1 MTEFG
6 DWNLPVRAKKNT
18 IVIGIDFGTTFSGI
32 SWAFAGQ
39 PKNIEV
45 ITQWPSELSFN
56 SDTEKTPSTLLYG
69 TLQDDATWGY
79 SVPAHSTDEC
89 LKWFKLLLIDP
100 RDLSPELR
108 ESPQIATAKRLLET
122 SNREVVEV
130 ISSYLQ
136 RLWNHSID
144 CIARS
149 TGKGLLRLCT
159 FHVVVTIPAIWPE
172 YSKARM
178 RRAAKDAGILD
189 IRPAGETVLSFVTE
203 PEAAALAT
211 LCDLQFRPDI
221 KGGDHF
227 VVCDAGGGTV
237 DLISY
242 EAVTTDPL
250 VVKEAVKGDGRLC
263 GCLFL
268 DQAFVEMVRS
278 KVGSV
283 WDALPNEEI
292 RQLLHND
299 WEHGIKKQFHGQDR
313 DWVVTLPYGCRS
325 AADQI
330 SRARKPV
337 LILKNSDLEPVFCQ
351 IVRQI
356 EDLVKKQVEQVQL
369 KHNNTSYSSGA
380 LVAARIFT
388 IASYK
393 AWSAICRGAVI
404 RGLTQASDSREFP
417 VKIASRIA
425 RISYGTTFCE
435 TFDPTVH
442 LNVDRAWDETE
453 MKWVAN
459 NQVQWY
465 LKQGANVSDT
475 SPVSHGFYTLFEKP
489 PDKITGILY
498 YSTAFHVPSRVDET
512 VSRLCTIQWNKRIDF
527 EKLPKFI
534 NPAGKVFYRL
544 GWDMEMTSD
553 GVSLDFTILH
563 DGKRMAAKNVQ
574 VVFETSPNDG
584 IFPQSDLK

>member
-1 MTEFG
+1 MA
-6 DWNLPVRAKKNT
+6 LR
-18 IVIGIDFGTTFSGI
+18 
-32 SWAFAGQ
+32 
-39 PKNIEV
+39 IEL
-45 ITQWPSELSFN
+45 Q

-89 LKWFKLLLIDP
+89 LKWFKLLLIEP

-189 IRPAGETVLSFVTE
+189 IRPAGETVLSFVIE

-278 KVGSV
+278 KVGSHV

-337 LILKNSDLEPVFCQ
+337 LILNKSDLEPVFYQ

-356 EDLVKKQVEQVQL
+356 EDLVKKQAEQVQL
-369 KHNNTSYSSGA
+369 KHNKSPK
-380 LVAARIFT
+380 
-388 IASYK
+388 AS
-393 AWSAICRGAVI
+393 
-404 RGLTQASDSREFP
+404 
-417 VKIASRIA
+417 
-425 RISYGTTFCE
+425 
-435 TFDPTVH
+435 
-442 LNVDRAWDETE
+442 
-453 MKWVAN
+453 
-459 NQVQWY
+459 
-465 LKQGANVSDT
+465 
-475 SPVSHGFYTLFEKP
+475 
-489 PDKITGILY
+489 
-498 YSTAFHVPSRVDET
+498 
-512 VSRLCTIQWNKRIDF
+512 
-527 EKLPKFI
+527 
-534 NPAGKVFYRL
+534 
-544 GWDMEMTSD
+544 
-553 GVSLDFTILH
+553 
-563 DGKRMAAKNVQ
+563 
-574 VVFETSPNDG
+574 
-584 IFPQSDLK
+584 

>member
-1 MTEFG
+1 MGGERRQLPNKLAKWLLLRNTDPYFATKASG
-6 DWNLPVRAKKNT
+6 ILWNGLSIAASEALIAVAGVKSRQSRRSGRDNVRAKKNT

-108 ESPQIATAKRLLET
+108 ESAQIATAKRLLET

-159 FHVVVTIPAIWPE
+159 FRVVVTIPAIWPE

-178 RRAAKDAGILD
+178 RRAAGDAGILD

-211 LCDLQFRPDI
+211 LCDLRFRPDI
-221 KGGDHF
+221 KVALGIPGGDHF

-237 DLISY
+237 DLTSY

-268 DQAFVEMVRS
+268 DQAFVEMMRS
-278 KVGSV
+278 KVGSHV

-330 SRARKPV
+330 SRARKSV
-337 LILKNSDLEPVFCQ
+337 LILNNSDLEPVFCQ

-369 KHNNTSYSSGA
+369 KHNKSPKASKSYDTHFSR
-380 LVAARIFT
+380 L
-388 IASYK
+388 
-393 AWSAICRGAVI
+393 WSAICRGAVI
-404 RGLTQASDSREFP
+404 RGLTQARDSREFP

-425 RISYGTTFCE
+425 RISYGTTFYE
-435 TFDPTVH
+435 TFNPTIH
-442 LNVDRAWDETE
+442 LNIDRAWDEKE

-465 LKQGANVSDT
+465 LKQVRPT
-475 SPVSHGFYTLFEKP
+475 
-489 PDKITGILY
+489 
-498 YSTAFHVPSRVDET
+498 
-512 VSRLCTIQWNKRIDF
+512 KRR
-527 EKLPKFI
+527 
-534 NPAGKVFYRL
+534 A
-544 GWDMEMTSD
+544 SD
-553 GVSLDFTILH
+553 G
-563 DGKRMAAKNVQ
+563 
-574 VVFETSPNDG
+574 
-584 IFPQSDLK
+584 